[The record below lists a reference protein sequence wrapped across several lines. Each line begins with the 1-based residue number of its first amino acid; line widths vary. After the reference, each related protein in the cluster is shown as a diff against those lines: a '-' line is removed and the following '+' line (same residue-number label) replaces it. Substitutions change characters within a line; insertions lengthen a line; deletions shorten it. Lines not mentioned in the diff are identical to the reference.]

1 MCWHWKR
8 LQITQNEGIHSK
20 LNRMARME
28 KDQKLKGVFR
38 WEPDET
44 GKQAVTYDKQA
55 IARMLD

>member
-1 MCWHWKR
+1 MK
-8 LQITQNEGIHSK
+8 EFYSK

-28 KDQKLKGVFR
+28 KDQKLLKGVFVG
-38 WEPDET
+38 EPDET